1 MGSSVSGNYSGT
13 QPKSQPYSKYYGVE
27 KDMLQLDK
35 DRGVYDDTTGYD
47 KNPAATNIT
56 NTIKDDQIGFV
67 GKDGKW
73 RPYSGNLT
81 YVIDE
86 HGNIIVGK
94 RNGRGFDGPAT
105 PHPTLIGG
113 KNPKVKMAGILK
125 VENGKIVKYDNQSG
139 HFKPNEKSTK
149 EADKAFGKLSKN
161 LFI

>member
-1 MGSSVSGNYSGT
+1 MDIVHLGLAVVGVSFGIFLYLFANFRVLT
-13 QPKSQPYSKYYGVE
+13 KFCDDPHRISQQG
-27 KDMLQLDK
+27 
-35 DRGVYDDTTGYD
+35 
-47 KNPAATNIT
+47 I
-56 NTIKDDQIGFV
+56 V

-105 PHPTLIGG
+105 PHPTLIGE

-139 HFKPNEKSTK
+139 HFKPNEKSMK

-161 LFI
+161 LFKKGE